1 MGVLEGGEDAELC
14 ALQEQKGK
22 QQGWVLEK
30 GISKCSKLEAKPD
43 EDHFYSKHV
52 QLEYLNSN
60 IFMDLF
66 FKKRST
72 FLSNHTFIG
81 SD

>member
-1 MGVLEGGEDAELC
+1 M
-14 ALQEQKGK
+14 
-22 QQGWVLEK
+22 LEK
-30 GISKCSKLEAKPD
+30 GISKYSKLEAKPD
-43 EDHFYSKHV
+43 EDRFYSKHV